1 MKMVIVIIDYYHH
14 LHHDYFHSLAPEAPS
29 ARVVVVSS
37 TAHLG
42 ANKELMEGGARASA
56 MWVKRCQE
64 VFCFSCNVVLLY
76 LKKITRERERKSAW
90 FCQKKN
96 LPAGN
101 SHN

>member
-37 TAHLG
+37 TTHLG

-56 MWVKRCQE
+56 IVGQE
-64 VFCFSCNVVLLY
+64 MPRSILFFLQCGSFVFEENN
-76 LKKITRERERKSAW
+76 KRERERVLGFVK
-90 FCQKKN
+90 KKN
-96 LPAGN
+96 LPAVN